1 MAKAKVGGQFEVY
14 YRPAE
19 AIPPRH
25 SIRGMWQGPMQ
36 NAMDPELPTF
46 TIESADSER
55 PSPTLSVWVVRGH
68 INGEC
73 HPGTYDCV
81 ATQLLDESRNVV
93 GELSPKLDAIDLER
107 SVIP

>member
-1 MAKAKVGGQFEVY
+1 MEY
-14 YRPAE
+14 
-19 AIPPRH
+19 
-25 SIRGMWQGPMQ
+25 
-36 NAMDPELPTF
+36 AMDSDLPKF
-46 TIESADSER
+46 TIVSADSER
-55 PSPTLSVWVVRGH
+55 PSSTLSVWAVRGH

-81 ATQLLDESRNVV
+81 ATQLLDESRSVV